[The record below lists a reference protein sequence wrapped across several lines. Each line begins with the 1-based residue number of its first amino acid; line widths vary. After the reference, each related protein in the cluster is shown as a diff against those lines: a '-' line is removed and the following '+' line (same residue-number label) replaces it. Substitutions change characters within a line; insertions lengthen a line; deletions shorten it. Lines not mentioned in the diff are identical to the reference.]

1 MILNFE
7 VALSVTPLTTQGW
20 FSLARSNVVVAFK
33 RPKTSVTGVIDFII
47 PNLVALLRTGD
58 KDGYQ
63 KVIEMRLKRVIYK
76 VARFTGDH
84 KYPGVYCIL
93 SNGGPA
99 ILPGL

>member
-20 FSLARSNVVVAFK
+20 FSLACSNVVVAFK
-33 RPKTSVTGVIDFII
+33 RPKTSVMLCSHNFASPGVIDFIN

-63 KVIEMRLKRVIYK
+63 KVIEMRLTRCHLQSCTIYW
-76 VARFTGDH
+76 
-84 KYPGVYCIL
+84 
-93 SNGGPA
+93 
-99 ILPGL
+99 